1 MARYW
6 SSPIRRVE
14 RRMTADTRVAT
25 MVSMEQKEASSIIE
39 DAVWSKR
46 LSGVSR
52 RRENKLDMARL
63 RTNLRRKK
71 N

>member
-39 DAVWSKR
+39 DAVWSRR

-52 RRENKLDMARL
+52 RRENKLDMTRL
-63 RTNLRRKK
+63 STNLKRK